1 MVWRE
6 VFGPTSRGVGTDL
19 VHFPRGGLTLSDELM
34 GVGWVGREKEE
45 RRVGKLGL
53 V

>member
-1 MVWRE
+1 MEGGLWSYLKRYWDR
-6 VFGPTSRGVGTDL
+6 FSSL
-19 VHFPRGGLTLSDELM
+19 SRGGLTLSDELM
-34 GVGWVGREKEE
+34 GVGWVGREMEK